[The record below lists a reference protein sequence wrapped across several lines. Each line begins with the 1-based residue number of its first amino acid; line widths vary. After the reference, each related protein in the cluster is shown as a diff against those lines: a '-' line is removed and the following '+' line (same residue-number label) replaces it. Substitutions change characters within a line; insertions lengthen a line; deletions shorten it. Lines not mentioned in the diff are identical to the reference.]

1 MKFIGSC
8 VIIQFFFNIQ
18 VVSSNSC
25 FNDLICI
32 PSGYNK
38 LTRPPPKNETT
49 DVRVHFKRIQISN
62 IDENDSTITLKL
74 TIEMFWLEPQIFI
87 STNTTKEDKHNLKST
102 IFLPKKFVNR
112 LWLPDAYIPDLKK
125 INKYNFI
132 DDFEVYYYTLQKSGG
147 NLLGCKIEVE
157 TVLFCEMNF
166 EAYPMDENTCYFTI
180 GTYAPLK
187 QSAQEFRLSGVR
199 FNASGQV
206 TQLDYTIDVNEG
218 LPKHKA
224 KPSRY
229 QRTGFEINFRRKVSR
244 YITSYYFPSGI
255 LVVLSW
261 VSTNSSS
268 SILLK

>member
-1 MKFIGSC
+1 
-8 VIIQFFFNIQ
+8 
-18 VVSSNSC
+18 
-25 FNDLICI
+25 
-32 PSGYNK
+32 
-38 LTRPPPKNETT
+38 
-49 DVRVHFKRIQISN
+49 
-62 IDENDSTITLKL
+62 
-74 TIEMFWLEPQIFI
+74 
-87 STNTTKEDKHNLKST
+87 
-102 IFLPKKFVNR
+102 
-112 LWLPDAYIPDLKK
+112 
-125 INKYNFI
+125 
-132 DDFEVYYYTLQKSGG
+132 
-147 NLLGCKIEVE
+147 
-157 TVLFCEMNF
+157 
-166 EAYPMDENTCYFTI
+166 MDENTCYFTI

-187 QSAQEFRLSGVR
+187 QSAQEFRLSEVR